1 MILKLKKDKILK
13 ENEIDIYIEELE
25 ENNFVVDMAKEIAE
39 LRKNNDLEWG
49 EFCGNKDYY
58 DYKKIIE
65 EFKNEVEDNE

>member
-1 MILKLKKDKILK
+1 M
-13 ENEIDIYIEELE
+13 ELE
-25 ENNFVVDMAKEIAE
+25 YKIIVAMAKEIAA